1 MTAQVVLLARAFAFA
16 ARRHVDQ
23 RRKGERAEPYLNHL
37 AEVAE
42 LVAEASGGEDVVLVA
57 AAILH
62 DVVEDTPTSLEELDR
77 LFGPEVAKL
86 VAEVT
91 DDTGLSSA
99 ERKRRQL
106 ARAPKLSPRAK
117 RIKIADKISNLR
129 ALRTSPPRGWDRARK
144 AAYLSWSRAVVDG
157 MRGTDARLERA
168 FDEEAAALARAL
180 GCDPAP

>member
-1 MTAQVVLLARAFAFA
+1 MTAPVILITRAFAFA

-23 RRKGERAEPYLNHL
+23 RRKGERAEPYVNHL

-42 LVAEASGGEDVVLVA
+42 LVAEASGGEDPVLVA

-62 DVVEDTPTSLEELDR
+62 DVVEDTPTSLEEVAR
-77 LFGPEVAKL
+77 RFGPQVAEL

-91 DDTGLSSA
+91 DDTALPSA

-106 ARAPKLSPRAK
+106 ARAPELSSRAR

-129 ALRTSPPRGWDRARK
+129 ALRTSPPRGWDEARK
-144 AAYLSWSRAVVDG
+144 AAYLSWSRAVVDAL
-157 MRGTDARLERA
+157 RGTDPRLERA
-168 FDEEAAALARAL
+168 FDEEAKALAQAL